1 MENDLNRAEWSFFVT
16 TLKEEARDVLWK
28 VGSSV
33 APETLV
39 KSVMKQLEA
48 LGPKP
53 EAEES
58 RSQEEIWKQVKE
70 VLLKAAYDTRPYCIK
85 CGECC
90 SKGSPTLTLDDL
102 SLLRKGKI
110 GPNDVFTI
118 RTGEVV
124 SDNRDESTLKNQE
137 ERIKIRETADDKTC
151 IFYQKWNRECSI
163 YDDRPAQCRLQECW
177 DPKPEAFSDLS
188 PLTRYDLLQDT
199 GDIWQII
206 QRHDERCSH
215 EDFSR
220 EISRL
225 GATKGQTVEKI
236 LELLSFDHHVREFVT
251 QELRIDGQTLELL
264 FGRPLSDSL
273 HYYGLEIEEQNDG
286 TFILRPV
293 KELEA
298 G

>member
-53 EAEES
+53 EADES

-90 SKGSPTLTLDDL
+90 SKGSPTLTLDDV

-124 SDNRDESTLKNQE
+124 SDNRVESTLKNQQ

-163 YDDRPAQCRLQECW
+163 YDDRPAQCMLQECW

-225 GATKGQTVEKI
+225 GATKGQTVEKM
-236 LELLSFDHHVREFVT
+236 LDLLSFDHHVREFVT
-251 QELRIDGQTLELL
+251 QELGIDGQALELL

-273 HYYGLEIEEQNDG
+273 HYYGLEIEEQSDG

-293 KELEA
+293 KEPEE

>member
-53 EAEES
+53 EADES

-90 SKGSPTLTLDDL
+90 SKGSPTLTLDDV

-124 SDNRDESTLKNQE
+124 SDNRVESTLKNQE

-225 GATKGQTVEKI
+225 GATKGQTVEKM

-251 QELRIDGQTLELL
+251 QELGIDGQTLELL

-273 HYYGLEIEEQNDG
+273 HYYGLEIEEQSDG

-293 KELEA
+293 KEPEA

>member
-102 SLLRKGKI
+102 NLLRKGKI

-124 SDNRDESTLKNQE
+124 SDNRVESTLKNQE

-251 QELRIDGQTLELL
+251 QELGIDGQTLELL
-264 FGRPLSDSL
+264 FGRP
-273 HYYGLEIEEQNDG
+273 I
-286 TFILRPV
+286 
-293 KELEA
+293 K
-298 G
+298 

>member
-90 SKGSPTLTLDDL
+90 SKGSPTLTLDDV

-124 SDNRDESTLKNQE
+124 SDNRVESTLKNQE

-151 IFYQKWNRECSI
+151 VFYQKWNRECSI

-251 QELRIDGQTLELL
+251 QELGIDGQTLELL

-273 HYYGLEIEEQNDG
+273 HYYGLEIEEQSDG

-293 KELEA
+293 KEPEA

>member
-90 SKGSPTLTLDDL
+90 SKGSPTLTLDDV

-124 SDNRDESTLKNQE
+124 SDNRVESTLKNQE

-151 IFYQKWNRECSI
+151 IFYQKWNRQCSI

-188 PLTRYDLLQDT
+188 PLTRYDLLRDT

-225 GATKGQTVEKI
+225 GATKGQTVEKM

-251 QELRIDGQTLELL
+251 QELGIDGQTLELL

-273 HYYGLEIEEQNDG
+273 HYYGLEIEEQSDG

-293 KELEA
+293 KEHNA

>member
-188 PLTRYDLLQDT
+188 FLTRYDLLQDT

>member
-90 SKGSPTLTLDDL
+90 SKGSPTLTLDDV

-124 SDNRDESTLKNQE
+124 SDNRVESTLKNQQ

-177 DPKPEAFSDLS
+177 DPKPEAFSNLS
-188 PLTRYDLLQDT
+188 PLTRFDLLQDT

-225 GATKGQTVEKI
+225 GATKGQTVEKM

-251 QELRIDGQTLELL
+251 QELGIDGQTLELL
-264 FGRPLSDSL
+264 FGRSLSDSL
-273 HYYGLEIEEQNDG
+273 HYYGLEVEEQSDG

-293 KELEA
+293 KEPKA

>member
-102 SLLRKGKI
+102 NLLRKGKI

-124 SDNRDESTLKNQE
+124 SDNRVESTLKNQE

-199 GDIWQII
+199 GDMWQII

-251 QELRIDGQTLELL
+251 QELGIDGQTLELL

-273 HYYGLEIEEQNDG
+273 HYYGLEIEEQSDG
-286 TFILRPV
+286 TFVLRPV
-293 KELEA
+293 KEPEA